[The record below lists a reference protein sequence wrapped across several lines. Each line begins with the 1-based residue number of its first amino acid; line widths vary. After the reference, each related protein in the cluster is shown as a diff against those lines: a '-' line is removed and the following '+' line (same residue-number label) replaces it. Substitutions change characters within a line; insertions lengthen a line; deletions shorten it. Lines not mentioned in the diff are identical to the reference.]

1 MLSSSAWYVTCLI
14 RNILR
19 EYDTSRVQKVLQT
32 EVTEDWH
39 LATALVTVDAVFA
52 ALSVKY
58 VQ

>member
-1 MLSSSAWYVTCLI
+1 MTLY
-14 RNILR
+14 
-19 EYDTSRVQKVLQT
+19 VQKVLKI

-39 LATALVTVDAVFA
+39 LATALVTSDAVFA